1 MSKEKKP
8 SFTLN
13 TVDDFF
19 TTEEMREDAKLKRI
33 NEIDLDLIDPFPDH
47 PYKVKDDE
55 DMYNLM
61 ESIKDVGI
69 ITPAVVR
76 KKEDGRYELISG
88 HRRKRACEMLG
99 FETLRC
105 EIVDLSRDEATIL
118 MCDSNMYRSKIL
130 PSEKAKSYKMKLDAM
145 KRQGKRT
152 DLTSNPLGGKLLG
165 EESAGIVGKENG
177 DSQTQVRRYIRLTE
191 LIPELLDKVDE
202 GEIAMRPAVEISYLP
217 KDLQEALLYAIEYE
231 QCTPSHDQALRM
243 RRMLRQEVLTPES
256 ILAVMQEEKPNQ
268 KEKYTLR
275 KERVD
280 RLIPK
285 EVPATKREEYIL
297 EALDYYGRYRK
308 RQAREQE
315 R

>member
-145 KRQGKRT
+145 KRQ
-152 DLTSNPLGGKLLG
+152 
-165 EESAGIVGKENG
+165 AGRPGKENVSPVGTNLRSDEILAKEVG
-177 DSQTQVRRYIRLTE
+177 DSRNQIHRYIRLTE

-280 RLIPK
+280 KLIPK

>member
-145 KRQGKRT
+145 KRQGKR
-152 DLTSNPLGGKLLG
+152 DLTCGPVVHNKSRDIFG
-165 EESAGIVGKENG
+165 EEVGESG
-177 DSQTQVRRYIRLTE
+177 RQISRYIRLTE

-280 RLIPK
+280 KLIPK